1 MEFSFYFYPEKGYVK
16 IVSSGHVSVE
26 AIMDTLSAVLSHEL
40 WEPGMN
46 IYADYTD
53 SSTVELNSERVAEI
67 SHIVKGKSELLGGG
81 KMAIVM
87 SSDLDYGFGRMFQ
100 LLTEDYISKEINIYR
115 DPEEASSWIVSS

>member
-1 MEFSFYFYPEKGYVK
+1 
-16 IVSSGHVSVE
+16 
-26 AIMDTLSAVLSHEL
+26 
-40 WEPGMN
+40 MN